1 MMHAQGLRIPLVL
14 FGHMH
19 SQLKGE
25 GKTGMSCAG
34 WYLGLCWQLLRTNWG
49 GQTREDKLG
58 RTNWGG
64 QSCAASGCC
73 RSNNVA
79 SPVALATAEDK
90 LGRTNWGGQ
99 TGEHKLVRTKL
110 RCLCLLPPHCFHPCS
125 CRTSYAGQ
133 DIATGRIAPQSP
145 CTSTLLGQTRMTLLT
160 AASLLFLLL
169 CRARPPQHGRS

>member
-58 RTNWGG
+58 RTNW
-64 QSCAASGCC
+64 
-73 RSNNVA
+73 
-79 SPVALATAEDK
+79 
-90 LGRTNWGGQ
+90 
-99 TGEHKLVRTKL
+99 
-110 RCLCLLPPHCFHPCS
+110 
-125 CRTSYAGQ
+125 
-133 DIATGRIAPQSP
+133 
-145 CTSTLLGQTRMTLLT
+145 
-160 AASLLFLLL
+160 
-169 CRARPPQHGRS
+169 